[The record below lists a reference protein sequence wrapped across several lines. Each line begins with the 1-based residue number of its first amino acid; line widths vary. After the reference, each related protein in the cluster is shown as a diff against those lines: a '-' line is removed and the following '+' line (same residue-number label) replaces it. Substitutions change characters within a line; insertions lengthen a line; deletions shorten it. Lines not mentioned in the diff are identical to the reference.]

1 MVGFIVVTIYS
12 TNFFDNIENQS
23 YPVTVGHKRA
33 ENGNQLKQVFD
44 EIYCSK
50 VGFEI
55 SHLPEN
61 ELEWLTER
69 IESFMTMNFSIEAKK
84 NIARLLIE
92 TEAFDLFMQKRYN
105 QVKRYGLE
113 GCESAAVA
121 FDFILKTAAGG
132 KSKRFIFSLNVF
144 S

>member
-1 MVGFIVVTIYS
+1 MLL
-12 TNFFDNIENQS
+12 
-23 YPVTVGHKRA
+23 GHKRA
-33 ENGNQLKQVFD
+33 ETLNDLKQIFN

-61 ELEWLTER
+61 ELEWLTEK
-69 IESFMTMNFSIEAKK
+69 IESLMTISLSPQAKK
-84 NIARLLIE
+84 DIAKLLIE
-92 TEAFDLFMQKRYN
+92 TESFDLFMQKRFN

-113 GCESAAVA
+113 GCESAAIA
-121 FDFILKTAAGG
+121 FDFILKTAIEGNE
-132 KSKRFIFSLNVF
+132 SFITRSINSL

>member
-1 MVGFIVVTIYS
+1 MFRFKVATICS
-12 TNFFDNIENQS
+12 TSLFDIIENQS
-23 YPVTVGHKRA
+23 YPVKIGHKRA
-33 ENGNQLKQVFD
+33 ETVNQLNQVFD

-69 IESFMTMNFSIEAKK
+69 IESFMTINLSIEAKK

-92 TEAFDLFMQKRYN
+92 TESLDLFMQKRYN

-121 FDFILKTAAGG
+121 FDFILKTAVNG
-132 KSKRFIFSLNVF
+132 KTSSSCLSFNIFS
-144 S
+144 